1 MAANLDVDSQGSET
15 INKDGVTITSSG
27 AYSIQMAKDNS
38 GNFQGKLYEGTKQIG
53 VVTDGIVYVGTDKTS
68 GRQVSLK

>member
-1 MAANLDVDSQGSET
+1 
-15 INKDGVTITSSG
+15 
-27 AYSIQMAKDNS
+27 MAKDNS